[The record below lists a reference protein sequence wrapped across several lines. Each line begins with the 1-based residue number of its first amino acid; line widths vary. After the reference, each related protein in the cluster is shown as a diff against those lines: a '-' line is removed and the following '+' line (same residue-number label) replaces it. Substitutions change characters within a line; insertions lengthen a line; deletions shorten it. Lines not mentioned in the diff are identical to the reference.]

1 MWFSKLILH
10 CVLCTQQ
17 HSISINVYSTNNV
30 KYKYRK
36 IKRSQSSPKFPLCY
50 HHDHLGHHHS
60 YLAKQSFYQIPP
72 FPQGLK
78 IEKMIATK
86 NGSNISVSFEFVG
99 KRKGLSALHIYF
111 NMDDVNAKFWF
122 KACGTTLSN
131 FFSKTTRYLRLLC
144 LWQCFP

>member
-1 MWFSKLILH
+1 MSYVHNNTIYP
-10 CVLCTQQ
+10 
-17 HSISINVYSTNNV
+17 SNVYSTNNV
-30 KYKYRK
+30 KYKFRK

-50 HHDHLGHHHS
+50 HS

>member
-1 MWFSKLILH
+1 MSYVH
-10 CVLCTQQ
+10 NNTVYP
-17 HSISINVYSTNNV
+17 SNVYSTNNV

-36 IKRSQSSPKFPLCY
+36 IKRSQSSPKFPLSY

-78 IEKMIATK
+78 IEKLIATK

-99 KRKGLSALHIYF
+99 KRERP
-111 NMDDVNAKFWF
+111 
-122 KACGTTLSN
+122 
-131 FFSKTTRYLRLLC
+131 FSPASIF
-144 LWQCFP
+144 QDG

>member
-1 MWFSKLILH
+1 MHTLYS
-10 CVLCTQQ
+10 
-17 HSISINVYSTNNV
+17 SNVYSTNNV
-30 KYKYRK
+30 KYKFRK

-50 HHDHLGHHHS
+50 HS
-60 YLAKQSFYQIPP
+60 YLAKQSFYQISP

-86 NGSNISVSFEFVG
+86 NGSNISVSFEFVR

-131 FFSKTTRYLRLLC
+131 FFSKTTRYLSLLC